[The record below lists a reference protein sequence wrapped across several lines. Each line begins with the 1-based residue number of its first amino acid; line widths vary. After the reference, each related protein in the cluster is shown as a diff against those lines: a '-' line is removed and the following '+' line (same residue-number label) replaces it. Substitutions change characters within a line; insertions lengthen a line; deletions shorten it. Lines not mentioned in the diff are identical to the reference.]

1 MRALKTFLQIGL
13 RLLVL
18 PVVFVF
24 YLLKKFVAVE
34 FVLPNVTLFGHLA
47 LEPEKV
53 LSNIASQGQRSV
65 GEPRRIL
72 IWSFGKSKDR
82 VNKALVK
89 IWRRELFVLP
99 SALVDALH
107 RASKWLPNFEMKVL
121 QFDKLH
127 ENDHVLDHCDSH
139 LNFTASEIEMGE
151 QYLRRVG
158 IEPHTPYI
166 CLVVREAAWAPPTT
180 GPSSSGTLRSRT
192 FQDFL
197 LAAEALA
204 DLGVAVIKLGAAGTF
219 QTAGSKII
227 DYANSKDKGEFL
239 DVYLPSH
246 AKCVI
251 STMSGPDAVALVGR
265 VPVLYVDI
273 AQYSLCFAGT
283 RLVTWVP
290 SRLINQKLGRAMSL
304 SEVFESGA
312 GRFLGSTP
320 FEQAEITIELSS
332 PEQIR
337 DYCLDFYKSLSAPK
351 SDVEQMQSIY
361 RANFHKLLSKNSVA
375 KLAPFNSSLSPLFLE
390 KYGAEFLATV

>member
-1 MRALKTFLQIGL
+1 MKALKTFLQFGL
-13 RLLVL
+13 RLLAL
-18 PVVFVF
+18 PVVFIF
-24 YLLKKFVAVE
+24 YLLRKYVVVE

-53 LSNIASQGQRSV
+53 LSNIASQGSRSV
-65 GEPRRIL
+65 GDPKRVL
-72 IWSFGKSKDR
+72 IWSLGKSR
-82 VNKALVK
+82 EQVNKALVK

-99 SALVDALH
+99 SAIVDAMH
-107 RASKWLPNFEMKVL
+107 RASKWLPNFEMRVL

-127 ENDHVLDHCDSH
+127 ENDHVLDSCESH
-139 LNFTASEIEMGE
+139 LKFTSSEVKIGVK
-151 QYLRRVG
+151 YLRDVG
-158 IEPHTPYI
+158 IEPEKPYI
-166 CLVVREAAWAPPTT
+166 CLIVREAAWAPPTT
-180 GPSSSGTLRSRT
+180 GPSSSGTLRSRS
-192 FQDFL
+192 FEDFL

-219 QTAGSKII
+219 QTAGTKII
-227 DYANSKDKGEFL
+227 DYANGKDKSDFL
-239 DVYLPSH
+239 DVYLPAH

-290 SRLINQKLGRAMSL
+290 SRLINQKSGRAMSL

-320 FEQAEITIELSS
+320 FEQAGVTIEQSS

-337 DYCLDFYKSLSAPK
+337 DYCIDFYQSLSIPK
-351 SDVEQMQSIY
+351 SDIEQMQSLY
-361 RANFHKLLSKNSVA
+361 REKFHTLLSKNSVA

-390 KYGAEFLATV
+390 KYGAEFLA

>member
-1 MRALKTFLQIGL
+1 VKALKTFLQFGL
-13 RLLVL
+13 RLLAL
-18 PVVFVF
+18 PVVFIF
-24 YLLKKFVAVE
+24 YLLRKYVVVE

-53 LSNIASQGQRSV
+53 LSNIASHGSRSV
-65 GEPRRIL
+65 GDPKRIL
-72 IWSFGKSKDR
+72 IWSLGKSR
-82 VNKALVK
+82 EQVNKALVK

-99 SALVDALH
+99 SAVIDAMH

-127 ENDHVLDHCDSH
+127 ENDHVLDLCDSN
-139 LNFTASEIEMGE
+139 LKFTSSEVKIGVK
-151 QYLRRVG
+151 YLRHVG
-158 IEPHTPYI
+158 IEAHTPYI

-180 GPSSSGTLRSRT
+180 GPSSSGTLRSRS
-192 FQDFL
+192 FEDFL

-204 DLGVAVIKLGAAGTF
+204 DLGVAVVKLGAAGTF
-219 QTAGSKII
+219 KTAGTKII
-227 DYANSKDKGEFL
+227 DYANSKDKSEFL
-239 DVYLPSH
+239 DVYLPAH
-246 AKCVI
+246 AKCVV

-290 SRLINQKLGRAMSL
+290 ARLISQKSGRAMSL
-304 SEVFESGA
+304 SETFESGA
-312 GRFLGSTP
+312 GRFLGSSA
-320 FEQAEITIELSS
+320 FEQAGIKIEQSS

-337 DYCLDFYKSLSAPK
+337 DYCLDFYQSLTNQKLDYGPI
-351 SDVEQMQSIY
+351 QNLY
-361 RANFHKLLSKNSVA
+361 REKFHTFLSKNSVA

-390 KYGAEFLATV
+390 KYGTEFLA

>member
-1 MRALKTFLQIGL
+1 MKALKTFLQFGL
-13 RLLVL
+13 RLLAL
-18 PVVFVF
+18 PVVFIF
-24 YLLKKFVAVE
+24 YLLRKYVVVE

-53 LSNIASQGQRSV
+53 LSNIASQGSRSV
-65 GEPRRIL
+65 GDPKRVL
-72 IWSFGKSKDR
+72 IWSLGKSR
-82 VNKALVK
+82 EQVNKALVK

-99 SALVDALH
+99 SAIVDAMH
-107 RASKWLPNFEMKVL
+107 RASKWLPNFEMRVL

-127 ENDHVLDHCDSH
+127 ENDHVLDHCDSN
-139 LNFTASEIEMGE
+139 LKFTSSEIEMGE
-151 QYLRRVG
+151 KYLRHVG
-158 IEPHTPYI
+158 IEAHTPYI

-180 GPSSSGTLRSRT
+180 GPSSSGTLRSRS
-192 FQDFL
+192 FEDFL

-219 QTAGSKII
+219 KTAGTKII
-227 DYANSKDKGEFL
+227 DYANSKDKSEFL
-239 DVYLPSH
+239 DVYLPAH
-246 AKCVI
+246 AKCVV

-290 SRLINQKLGRAMSL
+290 ARLISKKSGRAMSL
-304 SEVFESGA
+304 SETFESGA
-312 GRFLGSTP
+312 GRFLGSSA
-320 FEQAEITIELSS
+320 FEQAGIKIVQSS

-351 SDVEQMQSIY
+351 SDAEQMQSFY
-361 RANFHKLLSKNSVA
+361 REKFHTLLSKNSVA

-390 KYGAEFLATV
+390 KYGAEFLA

>member
-1 MRALKTFLQIGL
+1 VKALKTFLQFGL
-13 RLLVL
+13 RLLAL
-18 PVVFVF
+18 PVVFIF
-24 YLLKKFVAVE
+24 YLLRKYVVVE

-53 LSNIASQGQRSV
+53 LSNIASDGSRSV
-65 GEPRRIL
+65 GDPKRIL
-72 IWSFGKSKDR
+72 IWSLGKSR
-82 VNKALVK
+82 EQVNKALVK

-99 SALVDALH
+99 SAIVDAMH
-107 RASKWLPNFEMKVL
+107 RASQWLPNFEMRVL

-127 ENDHVLDHCDSH
+127 ENDHVLDHCDSN
-139 LNFTASEIEMGE
+139 LKFTSSEIEMGE
-151 QYLRRVG
+151 KYLRHVG
-158 IEPHTPYI
+158 IEAHTPYI

-180 GPSSSGTLRSRT
+180 GPSSSGTLRSRS
-192 FQDFL
+192 FEDFL

-219 QTAGSKII
+219 KTAGTKII
-227 DYANSKDKGEFL
+227 DYANSKDKSEFL
-239 DVYLPSH
+239 DVYLPAH
-246 AKCVI
+246 AKCVV

-290 SRLINQKLGRAMSL
+290 ARLISQKSGRAMSL
-304 SEVFESGA
+304 SETFESGA
-312 GRFLGSTP
+312 GRFLGSSA
-320 FEQAEITIELSS
+320 FEHAGIKIEQSS

-351 SDVEQMQSIY
+351 SDAEQMQSFY
-361 RANFHKLLSKNSVA
+361 REKFHTLLSKNSVA

-390 KYGAEFLATV
+390 KYGAEFLA

>member
-1 MRALKTFLQIGL
+1 VKALKTFLQFGL
-13 RLLVL
+13 RLLAL
-18 PVVFVF
+18 PVVFIF
-24 YLLKKFVAVE
+24 YLLRKYVVVE

-53 LSNIASQGQRSV
+53 LSNIARHGSRSV
-65 GEPRRIL
+65 GDPKRVL
-72 IWSFGKSKDR
+72 IWSLGKSR
-82 VNKALVK
+82 EQVNKALVK

-99 SALVDALH
+99 SAIVDAMH
-107 RASKWLPNFEMKVL
+107 RASKWLPNFEMRVL

-127 ENDHVLDHCDSH
+127 ENDHVLDLCDSN
-139 LNFTASEIEMGE
+139 LKFTSSEIEMGE
-151 QYLRRVG
+151 KYLRHVG
-158 IEPHTPYI
+158 IEAHTPYI

-180 GPSSSGTLRSRT
+180 GPASSGTLRSRS
-192 FQDFL
+192 FEDFL

-219 QTAGSKII
+219 KTAGTKII
-227 DYANSKDKGEFL
+227 DYANSKDKSEFL
-239 DVYLPSH
+239 DVYLPAH
-246 AKCVI
+246 AKCVV

-290 SRLINQKLGRAMSL
+290 ARLISQKSGRAMSL
-304 SEVFESGA
+304 SETFESGA
-312 GRFLGSTP
+312 GRFLGSSA
-320 FEQAEITIELSS
+320 FEHAGIKIEQSS

-351 SDVEQMQSIY
+351 SDAEQMQSFY
-361 RANFHKLLSKNSVA
+361 REKFHTLLSKNSVA

-390 KYGAEFLATV
+390 KYGAEFLA

>member
-1 MRALKTFLQIGL
+1 MKALKTFLQFGL
-13 RLLVL
+13 RLLAL
-18 PVVFVF
+18 PVVFIF
-24 YLLKKFVAVE
+24 YLLRKYVVVE

-53 LSNIASQGQRSV
+53 LSNIASDGSRSV
-65 GEPRRIL
+65 GDPKRIL
-72 IWSFGKSKDR
+72 IWSLGKSR
-82 VNKALVK
+82 EQVNKALVK

-99 SALVDALH
+99 SAIVDAMH
-107 RASKWLPNFEMKVL
+107 RASKWLPNFEMRVL

-127 ENDHVLDHCDSH
+127 ENDHVLDLCDSN
-139 LNFTASEIEMGE
+139 LKFTSSEIEMGE
-151 QYLRRVG
+151 KYLRHVG
-158 IEPHTPYI
+158 IEAHTPYI

-180 GPSSSGTLRSRT
+180 GPASSGTLRSRS
-192 FQDFL
+192 FEDFL

-219 QTAGSKII
+219 KTAGTKII
-227 DYANSKDKGEFL
+227 DYANSKDKSEFL
-239 DVYLPSH
+239 DVYLPAH
-246 AKCVI
+246 AKCVV

-290 SRLINQKLGRAMSL
+290 ARLISQKSGRALSL

-312 GRFLGSTP
+312 GRFLGATP
-320 FEQAEITIELSS
+320 FEQAGIKIEQSS

-337 DYCLDFYKSLSAPK
+337 DYCLDFYQSLTNQKLDDEP
-351 SDVEQMQSIY
+351 MQNLY
-361 RANFHKLLSKNSVA
+361 REKFHTFLSKNSVA

-390 KYGAEFLATV
+390 KYGTEFLA

>member
-1 MRALKTFLQIGL
+1 VKALKTFLQFGL
-13 RLLVL
+13 RLLAL
-18 PVVFVF
+18 PVVFIF
-24 YLLKKFVAVE
+24 YLLRKYVVVE

-53 LSNIASQGQRSV
+53 LSNIASHGSRSV
-65 GEPRRIL
+65 GDPKRIL
-72 IWSFGKSKDR
+72 IWSLGKSR
-82 VNKALVK
+82 EQVNKALVK

-99 SALVDALH
+99 SAVIDAMH

-127 ENDHVLDHCDSH
+127 ENDHVLDLCDSN
-139 LNFTASEIEMGE
+139 LKFTSSEIEMGE
-151 QYLRRVG
+151 KYLRHVG
-158 IEPHTPYI
+158 IEAHSPYI

-180 GPSSSGTLRSRT
+180 GPSSSGTLRSRS
-192 FQDFL
+192 FEDFL

-204 DLGVAVIKLGAAGTF
+204 DLGVAVVKLGAAGTF
-219 QTAGSKII
+219 KTAGTKII
-227 DYANSKDKGEFL
+227 DYANSKDKSEFL
-239 DVYLPSH
+239 DVYLPAH
-246 AKCVI
+246 AKCVV

-290 SRLINQKLGRAMSL
+290 ARLISQKSGRAMSL
-304 SEVFESGA
+304 SETFESGA

-320 FEQAEITIELSS
+320 FEQAGIKIEQSS

-337 DYCLDFYKSLSAPK
+337 DYCLDFYQSLTNQKLDYGPI
-351 SDVEQMQSIY
+351 QNLY
-361 RANFHKLLSKNSVA
+361 REKFHTFLSKNSVA

-390 KYGAEFLATV
+390 KYGTEFLA

>member
-1 MRALKTFLQIGL
+1 VKALKTFLQFGL
-13 RLLVL
+13 RLLAL
-18 PVVFVF
+18 PVVFIF
-24 YLLKKFVAVE
+24 YLLRKYVVVE

-53 LSNIASQGQRSV
+53 LSNIASHGSRSV
-65 GEPRRIL
+65 GDPKRVL
-72 IWSFGKSKDR
+72 IWSLGKSR
-82 VNKALVK
+82 EQVNKALVK

-99 SALVDALH
+99 SAIVDAMH
-107 RASKWLPNFEMKVL
+107 RASKWLPNFEMRVL

-127 ENDHVLDHCDSH
+127 ENDHVLDLCDSN
-139 LNFTASEIEMGE
+139 LKFTSSEIEMGE
-151 QYLRRVG
+151 KYLRHVG
-158 IEPHTPYI
+158 IEAHTPYI

-180 GPSSSGTLRSRT
+180 GPSSSGTLRSRS
-192 FQDFL
+192 FEDFL

-219 QTAGSKII
+219 KTAGTKII
-227 DYANSKDKGEFL
+227 DYANSKDKSEFL
-239 DVYLPSH
+239 DVYLPAH
-246 AKCVI
+246 AKCVV

-290 SRLINQKLGRAMSL
+290 ARLISQKSGRAMSL
-304 SEVFESGA
+304 SETFESGA
-312 GRFLGSTP
+312 GRFLGSSA
-320 FEQAEITIELSS
+320 FEHAGIKIEQSS

-351 SDVEQMQSIY
+351 SDAEQMQSFY
-361 RANFHKLLSKNSVA
+361 REKFHTLLSKNSVA

-390 KYGAEFLATV
+390 KYGAEFLA

>member
-1 MRALKTFLQIGL
+1 MKALKTFLQFGL
-13 RLLVL
+13 RLLAL
-18 PVVFVF
+18 PVVFIF
-24 YLLKKFVAVE
+24 YLLRKYVVVE

-53 LSNIASQGQRSV
+53 LSNIASYGSRSV
-65 GEPRRIL
+65 GDPKRVL
-72 IWSFGKSKDR
+72 IWSLGKSR
-82 VNKALVK
+82 EQVNKALVK

-99 SALVDALH
+99 SAIVDAMH
-107 RASKWLPNFEMKVL
+107 RASKWLPNFEMRVL

-127 ENDHVLDHCDSH
+127 ENDHVLDLCDSN
-139 LNFTASEIEMGE
+139 LKFTSSEIEMGE
-151 QYLRRVG
+151 KYLRHVG
-158 IEPHTPYI
+158 IEAHTPYI

-180 GPSSSGTLRSRT
+180 GPSSSGTLRSRS
-192 FQDFL
+192 FEDFL

-219 QTAGSKII
+219 KTAGTKII
-227 DYANSKDKGEFL
+227 DYANSKDKSEFL
-239 DVYLPSH
+239 DVYLPAH
-246 AKCVI
+246 AKCVV

-290 SRLINQKLGRAMSL
+290 ARLISQKSGRAMSL
-304 SEVFESGA
+304 SETFESGA
-312 GRFLGSTP
+312 GRFLGSSA
-320 FEQAEITIELSS
+320 FEHAGIKIEQSS

-351 SDVEQMQSIY
+351 SDAEQMQSFY
-361 RANFHKLLSKNSVA
+361 REKFHTLLSKNSVA

-390 KYGAEFLATV
+390 KYGAEFLA